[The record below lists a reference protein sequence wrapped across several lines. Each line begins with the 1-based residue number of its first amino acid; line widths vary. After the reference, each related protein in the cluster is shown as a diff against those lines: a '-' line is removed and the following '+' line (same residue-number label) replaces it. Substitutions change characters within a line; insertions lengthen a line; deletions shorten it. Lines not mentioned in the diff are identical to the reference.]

1 MKIEFE
7 VTEERLAGEVAKELT
22 REFLYG
28 ESKIILDKDKR
39 KIAGMSTLMVKRYI
53 SDILKENWSE
63 IESIVMQVA
72 REFLANNA
80 KHKDGRLKKAIE
92 KALNELE
99 DGDGEA

>member
-1 MKIEFE
+1 
-7 VTEERLAGEVAKELT
+7 
-22 REFLYG
+22 
-28 ESKIILDKDKR
+28 
-39 KIAGMSTLMVKRYI
+39 MVKRYI

-72 REFLANNA
+72 REYLANNA